1 VRGYR
6 FLGIVLVVV
15 LGGETFFPLEAG
27 EQKGLSAQPT
37 RPSPSPP
44 SFHPSPFALEPRL
57 GVILPA
63 FSARVSPLLQV
74 EGLYRIPLGR
84 EQKGRV
90 VLSAGGGIMG
100 YGLREKKTIASDQV
114 PPSPIELSSWIFGVY
129 GVGEVS
135 SSAVP
140 PWFLPFFQLGVG
152 TGWIVGSVRGFDTT
166 APFREE
172 TPLLRFDSATDS
184 P

>member
-1 VRGYR
+1 M
-6 FLGIVLVVV
+6 
-15 LGGETFFPLEAG
+15 
-27 EQKGLSAQPT
+27 
-37 RPSPSPP
+37 
-44 SFHPSPFALEPRL
+44 
-57 GVILPA
+57 
-63 FSARVSPLLQV
+63 SPLLQV
-74 EGLYRIPLGR
+74 EGLYRILLGR
-84 EQKGRV
+84 EQKGEI

-114 PPSPIELSSWIFGVY
+114 PPSPIELSSWMFGVY

-152 TGWIVGSVRGFDTT
+152 TGWIFGSVQGFDTT

-172 TPLLRFDSATDS
+172 TPLLRFELGNRFSLGRGQLHLSGGYLLLPTRGEALGKGGNAGGVLLSAGYQFLF
-184 P
+184 